1 MLWGYNSQC
10 YNSQCYGE
18 ILIINNPQ
26 DAYLALNNKIND
38 AFEKSFPE
46 KIRKKKY
53 FNRLPWLTT
62 ELKNDIKLKNKC
74 FIHYKKHPSQTNL
87 IAYKDY
93 KRELN
98 RKLRSAKR
106 QYYINIL
113 GHNQHNLK
121 KVWQIINS
129 LIGKDKYS
137 HYPDHININGLEI
150 QDESYIAN
158 SFNNFFVNV
167 GPQLAAKIP
176 LSTNTHLKY
185 LHNSNNK
192 NIFIEPTTE
201 NEVILAFHTISTT
214 TSGWDKFTKKTLQ
227 LIFPSI
233 LPCLT
238 KIINSSLNTGIVP
251 FELKIAKIIPLFKSN
266 NPYTLNNYRPI
277 SILPT
282 ISKIFERL
290 VHHRFTKFLN
300 KYNLLNKFQ
309 FGFREKHSTEMALS
323 FLNFKITQ
331 AFENN
336 YFSLGIFLDFSK
348 AFDTVNFQILSDKLY
363 HYGIRGIP
371 LIWIKNYLTNRQQY
385 VSYNKCTSNR
395 LNITMGVP
403 QGSILGP
410 LLFLLYINDLPTVT
424 KYLSP
429 IMYADDSS
437 FFVSG
442 QFPDVLIQN
451 ANIDLAAIKDWLDTN
466 KLSLNT
472 NKSKFMFFLP
482 ASKHLKISINLSI
495 NNEIIEQVHSYKF
508 LGFTLDKHLKW
519 DIHISTIS
527 QKLSKNIGILQKLRG
542 IVDFQTLIKLYY
554 SFIHAYLVHVNGLT
568 TWGSTNITTLNHLTL
583 LQKRAIRVITNSKKT

>member
-1 MLWGYNSQC
+1 MYRIFNATTINQFCHLCS
-10 YNSQCYGE
+10 SDTFKE

-26 DAYLALNNKIND
+26 DAYSALNNKIND

-62 ELKNDIKLKNKC
+62 ELKNDIKLKNKY

-93 KRELN
+93 KGELN

-129 LIGKDKYS
+129 FIGKDKYS

-185 LHNSNNK
+185 LHSSNNK
-192 NIFIEPTTE
+192 HIFFEPTSE

-214 TSGWDKFTKKTLQ
+214 SSGWDKFTKKTLQ

-290 VHHRFTKFLN
+290 VHHRLTKFLN
-300 KYNLLNKFQ
+300 KY
-309 FGFREKHSTEMALS
+309 
-323 FLNFKITQ
+323 
-331 AFENN
+331 
-336 YFSLGIFLDFSK
+336 
-348 AFDTVNFQILSDKLY
+348 
-363 HYGIRGIP
+363 
-371 LIWIKNYLTNRQQY
+371 
-385 VSYNKCTSNR
+385 TS
-395 LNITMGVP
+395 
-403 QGSILGP
+403 
-410 LLFLLYINDLPTVT
+410 
-424 KYLSP
+424 
-429 IMYADDSS
+429 
-437 FFVSG
+437 
-442 QFPDVLIQN
+442 
-451 ANIDLAAIKDWLDTN
+451 
-466 KLSLNT
+466 
-472 NKSKFMFFLP
+472 
-482 ASKHLKISINLSI
+482 
-495 NNEIIEQVHSYKF
+495 
-508 LGFTLDKHLKW
+508 
-519 DIHISTIS
+519 
-527 QKLSKNIGILQKLRG
+527 
-542 IVDFQTLIKLYY
+542 
-554 SFIHAYLVHVNGLT
+554 
-568 TWGSTNITTLNHLTL
+568 
-583 LQKRAIRVITNSKKT
+583 